1 MTEKKI
7 IRTFTRLEVCA
18 TLYDKANGQI
28 EEQNF
33 VIDGNPGNLL
43 AAVREELESNVLTVV
58 DAKPV
63 RKISAKY
70 VISAEDFLKY
80 ATPVNNEN
88 TKEGTE

>member
-7 IRTFTRLEVCA
+7 TRTFTRLEVCA

-33 VIDGNPGNLL
+33 VIEGNPENLL
-43 AAVREELESNVLTVV
+43 AAAREELESDVLTVV

-63 RKISAKY
+63 RKTSAKY
-70 VISAEDFLKY
+70 AISVEDFLKY
-80 ATPVNNEN
+80 AKPVNDKN
-88 TKEGTE
+88 TEGAE